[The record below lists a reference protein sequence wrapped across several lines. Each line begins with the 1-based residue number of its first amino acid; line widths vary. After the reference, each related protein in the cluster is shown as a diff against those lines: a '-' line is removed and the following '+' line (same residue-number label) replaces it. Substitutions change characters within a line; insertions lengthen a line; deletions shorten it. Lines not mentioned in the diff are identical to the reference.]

1 MQVCMHHDGGGKP
14 AGWITDEHI
23 RYNGETETLF
33 YLLPLDL

>member
-1 MQVCMHHDGGGKP
+1 MHHDGGGKP